1 MTELLRNYDM
11 HALMTEKG
19 LLIPNEWLRGL
30 EELEIRRIGQVIMIM
45 PAASMRLK
53 VAKTGE
59 NSTDPL
65 LTLGTD
71 PIDDVLTDASINHDT
86 YGDFTP
92 KPLTQAAKSCKV
104 G

>member
-1 MTELLRNYDM
+1 M

-45 PAASMRLK
+45 PAASKRLEI
-53 VAKTGE
+53 AETGE
-59 NSTDPL
+59 NCTDPL

-71 PIDDVLTDASINHDT
+71 PIDDVLTDASINHDA
-86 YGDFTP
+86 Y
-92 KPLTQAAKSCKV
+92 LYNA
-104 G
+104 